1 MLFCN
6 IAIMVGSERKQAVY
20 IRVSVVL
27 SWEVKRR
34 YDQKLV
40 IGGL

>member
-6 IAIMVGSERKQAVY
+6 IAIMVGSERKQGVY

-27 SWEVKRR
+27 SWEVKRT